1 MRPDVRPPLAFSRR
15 PAARLPL
22 RRHAALRRRLCSRRR
37 SHRRG
42 ARARVR
48 GLRRGR
54 VRRAPPTLAARD
66 APADH
71 GGAWQEVAAP
81 AQGEEGSWSIIQLAS
96 GQLLP
101 SVEERSASRCVPT
114 HAATLIYNITE
125 GRYAFLYRRVTSRDR
140 HTGHRGRASS
150 CCSLNRLRGSSVGKT
165 QRTKACKPRLAGTAV
180 WAPAARP
187 PCKPAR
193 QSHRHHGVAER
204 RPRWSW
210 ELWE

>member
-150 CCSLNRLRGSSVGKT
+150 CCSRSTDCEVHQSEKHS
-165 QRTKACKPRLAGTAV
+165 
-180 WAPAARP
+180 AR
-187 PCKPAR
+187 KHAN
-193 QSHRHHGVAER
+193 HGWRER
-204 RPRWSW
+204 RFGLRRHGRHANQPAKATVTTA
-210 ELWE
+210 